1 MTEQDQRIAH
11 DLVRP
16 EGFPEKTGPA
26 TLVQTH
32 ISFVFIADEYVYKVK
47 KAVDFGFL
55 DFSSLEKR
63 KRYCD
68 AEVSLNRRLSPHVY
82 LEVVPVTE
90 SDGRLVFGG
99 EDEPVDWA
107 VRMRRIP
114 MERQMLKLIEAGSLA
129 EPDVRRAAE
138 TIARFHRE
146 EPARPE
152 LATFGSLET
161 VKFNTDENFEQTV
174 GYIGRTITREQYDAL
189 KAYTDRFYRDRA
201 DLLARRI
208 SDGFVKDCHGDLHL
222 EHIILTDPVTVF
234 DCIEFNERF
243 RYSDTAADIAFLA
256 MELDFRGHPELTK
269 VLMEAYV
276 TASGDPEVM
285 DMLTFYKVYR
295 AYVRGK
301 VISFRLDD
309 PNIPEDEKQKATE
322 SASRYFKLA
331 HSYITEAPV

>member
-1 MTEQDQRIAH
+1 MTEQDPRIAQ
-11 DLVRP
+11 DLVRT
-16 EGFPEKTGPA
+16 EAFPEKTGPA

-32 ISFVFIADEYVYKVK
+32 ISFVFIADEHVYKVK

-63 KRYCD
+63 KRFCD

-99 EDEPVDWA
+99 NGEPVEWA

-114 MERQMLKLIEAGSLA
+114 MDRQMLKLIETGGIV
-129 EPDVRRAAE
+129 EPDVRRVAE

-146 EPARPE
+146 EPVKPE
-152 LATFGSLET
+152 LAKYGSLET

-174 GYIGRTITREQYDAL
+174 GYIDRTITREQYDTL
-189 KAYTDRFYRDRA
+189 KAYTDAFYREQVN
-201 DLLARRI
+201 LLARRV
-208 SDGFVKDCHGDLHL
+208 SGGFVKDCHGDLHL

-256 MELDFRGHPELTK
+256 MELDFRDHPELTK

-309 PNIPEDEKQKATE
+309 PNIPEDEKQKAIE
-322 SASRYFKLA
+322 SASKYFGLA
-331 HSYITEAPV
+331 HSYVAEVPE